1 MKADRNKTID
11 ISIDEGKEYLDKC
24 IVVDDK
30 TGVDTILD
38 KTIIGDMYTVIPFL
52 PEKFVDLLI
61 VDPPYNLNKNFHGK
75 KFKKMPDVEYEEY
88 VDSWIQMLIPL
99 LKDEAS
105 VYVCCDWQSSL
116 IIGNVLKKYLYVQN
130 RITWQREKGRGSI
143 SNWKNGTERTGRES

>member
-143 SNWKNGTERTGRES
+143 SNWKNGMDEYLVCN

>member
-1 MKADRNKTID
+1 MTGVQTCALPI
-11 ISIDEGKEYLDKC
+11 Y
-24 IVVDDK
+24 DK

-130 RITWQREKGRGSI
+130 RITWQREKGRAPRRPGTLTASI
-143 SNWKNGTERTGRES
+143 A

>member
-1 MKADRNKTID
+1 MMKIIKKIYEITGVDILSMKADRNKTID

-75 KFKKMPDVEYEEY
+75 N
-88 VDSWIQMLIPL
+88 
-99 LKDEAS
+99 LKDA
-105 VYVCCDWQSSL
+105 
-116 IIGNVLKKYLYVQN
+116 
-130 RITWQREKGRGSI
+130 
-143 SNWKNGTERTGRES
+143 

>member
-75 KFKKMPDVEYEEY
+75 NLKRCLMLNMRN
-88 VDSWIQMLIPL
+88 MLI
-99 LKDEAS
+99 
-105 VYVCCDWQSSL
+105 
-116 IIGNVLKKYLYVQN
+116 
-130 RITWQREKGRGSI
+130 RGF
-143 SNWKNGTERTGRES
+143 KC

>member
-130 RITWQREKGRGSI
+130 RITWHRE
-143 SNWKNGTERTGRES
+143 